1 MSIFVDNQ
9 CYTVLNDLLDSSKKL
24 RKETQIDK
32 SQKGLCERSDEN
44 PFWFFLFLNSLILVL
59 IQIER
64 RENMCEANAYLLRDG
79 EEELIMKSV
88 DILRP
93 ETNGIYL
100 QDIFGGQ
107 RTIKARIREMNLVDH
122 RILLE
127 EE

>member
-1 MSIFVDNQ
+1 
-9 CYTVLNDLLDSSKKL
+9 
-24 RKETQIDK
+24 
-32 SQKGLCERSDEN
+32 
-44 PFWFFLFLNSLILVL
+44 LILLL
-59 IQIER
+59 ILKGGKK
-64 RENMCEANAYLLRDG
+64 MCEANAYLLKDR
-79 EEELIMKSV
+79 EEELVMESV

-107 RTIKARIREMNLVDH
+107 RTIKARIEEMSLVDH